1 MEEKLP
7 FSPTMWKW
15 QQSAHCNEW
24 RQPRQERVPTSG
36 AIQKGVPTE
45 VFLRSRV
52 LVSWAETPA
61 IKQIQ
66 KPQLQIHSVISVI
79 FFQVSGK
86 QTPSLGVQLQ
96 NTWPK

>member
-1 MEEKLP
+1 L
-7 FSPTMWKW
+7 
-15 QQSAHCNEW
+15 
-24 RQPRQERVPTSG
+24 PTSG

-66 KPQLQIHSVISVI
+66 KTWLQIHSVISVSL
-79 FFQVSGK
+79 FQASGK
-86 QTPSLGVQLQ
+86 QTPSLGAQLQ
-96 NTWPK
+96 NAWPK